1 MDDFNKKILMLY
13 FEDFLLVVFICL
25 NILNMIGDKYERD
38 FLRSNC
44 NIYKVYANRIF
55 DFTLFVTIIIY
66 FYFLIRNY
74 KSYNDVSYDKKDLYS
89 VKLFGCIFVIVGIIC
104 LFYFQRKQSN
114 FVGVPII

>member
-1 MDDFNKKILMLY
+1 MNDFNKKILMLY
-13 FEDFLLVVFICL
+13 FEDFLLVIFICL

-38 FLRSNC
+38 FLRSNR
-44 NIYKVYANRIF
+44 NVYKIYANRIF

-74 KSYNDVSYDKKDLYS
+74 KSYRDISYDQKNLYRI
-89 VKLFGCIFVIVGIIC
+89 KLFGSIFVIVGIIC

>member
-1 MDDFNKKILMLY
+1 MDDLNKKIMALY

-25 NILNMIGDKYERD
+25 NILNMIGDSYERK

-44 NIYKVYANRIF
+44 NNYKNYANRIF

-66 FYFLIRNY
+66 FYFLLRNW
-74 KSYNDVSYDKKDLYS
+74 KSYRDISDDKKKLYG
-89 VKLFGCIFVIVGIIC
+89 VKLFGSILVIVGIIC

-114 FVGVPII
+114 FIGVPII